1 MTPFWMQPSRA
12 STKRPTPELGA
23 VLPHSTSNHLTRI
36 WRNACGIRAWSRS
49 MAGAKQFA
57 MQPESAKSLALIRR
71 SSPTCSRSWAIGAK
85 TAAQLLNRHGAIESF
100 PPHVL
105 GDRCDLALLFKKL
118 ATLRTDARLFND
130 VKTLHWRGATPAFAA
145 WAVADG
151 GAAANRTMRKG
162 CDPLKPGLAPGAG
175 AWSRCIR

>member
-36 WRNACGIRAWSRS
+36 WRNACGIRARSRS

-118 ATLRTDARLFND
+118 ATLRTD
-130 VKTLHWRGATPAFAA
+130 RGSSMTSRRYTGAVRRRPLPA
-145 WAVADG
+145 WAERMEAQRLIERCEK
-151 GAAANRTMRKG
+151 AATR
-162 CDPLKPGLAPGAG
+162 
-175 AWSRCIR
+175 